1 MKKIISFLMSV
12 FLLFSLSACG
22 NGNGNQLSEERNTEK
37 MMTESQDASV
47 QTKQDGTENI
57 NSRILIAYF
66 SVPEDVDT
74 DGVDAVS
81 GASIVV
87 KDNEVM
93 GNTEYVAKTIQK
105 TIGGDLFRI
114 ETVDKYPLDHE
125 TLVNQAADEQ
135 DDSARPELA
144 AHIENLERYDT
155 IILGY
160 PLWWYDLP
168 QVMYSFFDEYDFSGK
183 TIIPFDVHRGSS
195 LSGTPDTIQKLE
207 PDAVVISDGFAVVH
221 ETAADSISDV
231 AVDVEEWLH
240 GLGY

>member
-47 QTKQDGTENI
+47 QTKQDGTENT

-144 AHIENLERYDT
+144 ALLKILKDT
-155 IILGY
+155 TRLF
-160 PLWWYDLP
+160 W
-168 QVMYSFFDEYDFSGK
+168 DFPTGGV
-183 TIIPFDVHRGSS
+183 IYLCRFIPFWRNMILEQRRLFH
-195 LSGTPDTIQKLE
+195 LSPME
-207 PDAVVISDGFAVVH
+207 AVVSLIHVIRFPSY
-221 ETAADSISDV
+221 S
-231 AVDVEEWLH
+231 
-240 GLGY
+240 LGHL